1 MIKIMKKYI
10 VYRIIPRT
18 LDDISVE
25 FLYLTNDR
33 KEAEE
38 MCLAFAEEE
47 SYYKW
52 FRRAQNS
59 STGWTSLIY
68 NIKLINQNFCIGEIE
83 SNE

>member
-1 MIKIMKKYI
+1 MKKYI

-18 LDDISVE
+18 LNDISVE
-25 FLYLTNDR
+25 FLYLTDDR
-33 KEAEE
+33 AEAEE

-47 SYYKW
+47 LYYKW
-52 FRRAQNS
+52 FRMAQNS

-68 NIKLINQNFCIGEIE
+68 NIKLNNQNFYVGEVK

>member
-18 LDDISVE
+18 LDDISIE

-33 KEAEE
+33 AEAEE

-47 SYYKW
+47 LYYKW
-52 FRRAQNS
+52 FRM
-59 STGWTSLIY
+59 T
-68 NIKLINQNFCIGEIE
+68 
-83 SNE
+83 

>member
-1 MIKIMKKYI
+1 MKKYN
-10 VYRIIPRT
+10 VYRIIHRI

-47 SYYKW
+47 LYYKW
-52 FRRAQNS
+52 FRMAQNS

-68 NIKLINQNFCIGEIE
+68 NIKLNNQNFYVVEVK

>member
-1 MIKIMKKYI
+1 MKKYI

-25 FLYLTNDR
+25 FLYLTDDCA
-33 KEAEE
+33 EAEE

-47 SYYKW
+47 LYYKW
-52 FRRAQNS
+52 FRMAQS
-59 STGWTSLIY
+59 RSTGWTSLIY
-68 NIKLINQNFCIGEIE
+68 QIKLINQNFYVGEVE

>member
-1 MIKIMKKYI
+1 MKKYI

-25 FLYLTNDR
+25 FLYLTNNLV
-33 KEAEE
+33 EAEE

-47 SYYKW
+47 LYHKW
-52 FRRAQNS
+52 FRMAQNS

-68 NIKLINQNFCIGEIE
+68 NIKLINQNFYVGEVE

>member
-1 MIKIMKKYI
+1 MKKYI

-25 FLYLTNDR
+25 FLYLTSDR
-33 KEAEE
+33 TEAEE

-47 SYYKW
+47 LYYKW
-52 FRRAQNS
+52 FRMAQSS
-59 STGWTSLIY
+59 STGWTSLVY
-68 NIKLINQNFCIGEIE
+68 HVRLINQNFYVGEVE